1 MTDLIINL
9 IQSDDY
15 KKRLLGEYLE
25 LKERY
30 DKLHN
35 LLIKYEAGTLNFDLT
50 CPTGILERQCRFMGC
65 YLRELEI
72 RMEIEGIKRLSTDDL
87 EVES

>member
-1 MTDLIINL
+1 MTKSILDL

-30 DKLHN
+30 DKLHKII
-35 LLIKYEAGTLNFDLT
+35 IKQEAGTLDFELS
-50 CPTGILERQCRFMGC
+50 CPFSLLETQCSIMGH
-65 YLRELEI
+65 YLKTLEI
-72 RMEIEGIKRLSTDDL
+72 RMEIEGV
-87 EVES
+87 EVSK